1 MRHQSAVGITS
12 ILVGVLALTTGGCGA
27 LATSSYPNQLISAD
41 GQAVSIE
48 DLEQI
53 AQRANLSDDDK
64 RAMFR
69 DLGIEDEKLIDAL
82 LGL

>member
-1 MRHQSAVGITS
+1 MRHQPAVWITS
-12 ILVGVLALTTGGCGA
+12 ILVGVLTLTTGGCGA
-27 LATSSYPNQLISAD
+27 LGTTSYPNQLVSAD
-41 GQAVSIE
+41 GQALFIE

-53 AQRANLSDDDK
+53 AQRANLSDDEK